1 MNFFRWVQDLSERM
15 SRKEVS
21 DTLDLLRL
29 QLKGDCRISEIMAGL
44 HRHG

>member
-1 MNFFRWVQDLSERM
+1 MFFCWVQDLSERM

-29 QLKGDCRISEIMAGL
+29 QLKGDCSISEIMAGL
-44 HRHG
+44 HLHG

>member
-1 MNFFRWVQDLSERM
+1 MKIFRWTQSLSELF

-21 DTLDLLRL
+21 DMLDLLRL
-29 QLKGDCRISEIMAGL
+29 HLKGDCSISEIMAGL